1 MASGGDSIKLFKF
14 IQKTYRD
21 IGIYPPEPNQSRS
34 PINSKNCFFLYCLA
48 QFSLTSYAYFWFQAN
63 SMIEYG
69 MVFYTC
75 STTILSIVVY
85 LIQIW
90 QMKKFLNFIENC
102 ERFVEKRE
110 YSMQFISFIEF
121 MQFIKLKKN
130 QDPIPRMHTK
140 MSMKKSNNY
149 PNALPMPWFWPQ
161 PLLCCS
167 HYSVPQSVIAFWMP
181 EKNRLSYSFWIGTF
195 IHDAKMNWN
204 WNRN

>member
-110 YSMQFISFIEF
+110 YSMQFIVYWAVHKIE
-121 MQFIKLKKN
+121 
-130 QDPIPRMHTK
+130 
-140 MSMKKSNNY
+140 KKSGSHSKDAYKDVNEKIEQLSKCVTH
-149 PNALPMPWFWPQ
+149 ALILTAAVVMLL
-161 PLLCCS
+161 PLLCTT
-167 HYSVPQSVIAFWMP
+167 I
-181 EKNRLSYSFWIGTF
+181 SYCFLNAGAKSFVLF
-195 IHDAKMNWN
+195 FLNWYVHSRCQN
-204 WNRN
+204 ELKLK